1 MKHRSCR
8 PISLAVI
15 VVLLIVG
22 AAVTCLASNTSIRV
36 IDQTGRTVNIPQPVT
51 RIVSAYGIS
60 TYYVYALGA
69 GDRIVNAWYVQIK
82 GLAKAPDALWK
93 IEPNLDKKLSA
104 GKPNLEDIVAR
115 HPDLVLTNPTKHG
128 DLADRLISLGIP
140 AIQYVAENPEAMKEA
155 MLLTGEALGQ
165 KTADRAQEFATYY
178 DQVMAKIRDAVEKVP
193 PEKRLRVYFCGSSPL
208 RAASGDM
215 YQSLMVDA
223 AGGLSVTAGLHGYWN
238 DVNIEQTL
246 VWNPDVI
253 IITSYG
259 GLTPQQI
266 LNDPDWQ
273 AISAVKN
280 SRVYKMPAL
289 AAAWDTPVPD
299 SLLGIM
305 WLADRLYPDE
315 IGIDLAAECRA
326 FYSKFYGYTLT
337 DEEVRRLTTE

>member
-1 MKHRSCR
+1 MKHEAPR
-8 PISLAVI
+8 PVRVVAITMLLLVAVSVFALA
-15 VVLLIVG
+15 
-22 AAVTCLASNTSIRV
+22 ASSDIRV
-36 IDQTGRTVNIPQPVT
+36 VDQTGRTVSIPQPVA

-69 GDRIVNAWYVQIK
+69 GDRIVNAWYVQIR
-82 GLAKAPDALWK
+82 GLSKAPPALWK
-93 IEPNLDKKLSA
+93 MEPNLDKKLSA
-104 GKPNLEDIVAR
+104 GKPNLEDIVSK

-140 AIQYVAENPEAMKEA
+140 AIQCVAESPETMKEA
-155 MLLTGEALGQ
+155 MLLTGEALGP
-165 KTADRAQEFATYY
+165 TAASRAQEFAAYY
-178 DQVMAKIRDAVEKVP
+178 DRTMAKIADATRQLP
-193 PEKRLRVYFCGSSPL
+193 PSDRLCVYFCGSSPL

-223 AGGLSVTAGLHGYWN
+223 AGGISVTAGLHGYWN
-238 DVNIEQTL
+238 DVNIEQVL

-266 LNDPDWQ
+266 LEDPDWQ
-273 AISAVKN
+273 GIPAVKN
-280 SRVYKMPAL
+280 GRVYRMPAL

-305 WLADRLYPDE
+305 WLADKLYPDE
-315 IGIDLAAECRA
+315 VNIDLASECRT
-326 FYSKFYGYTLT
+326 FYRDFYDYALS
-337 DEEVRRLTTE
+337 DEEVSRLAGE